1 MTSRVGNETES
12 DRVLTFTREFKAP
25 RDNLWKAWTDSEHI
39 AKWFGPEGFST
50 KVSDLDLTPGGRWRY
65 IMIGPDGTE
74 YPSKGIFQEI
84 VPGERIVTTDEFDEG
99 FEKVSQADLPQGI
112 IVTATF
118 ADSGAGTLL
127 TLVVSHATSE
137 DRRKHEEM
145 GVVAGWNST
154 LDCLDEHLQTM

>member
-1 MTSRVGNETES
+1 TPGLTSNLFFQKPGRFPDSTTNQTKEHKMTSRVGNETES

-99 FEKVSQADLPQGI
+99 FEKVSQA
-112 IVTATF
+112 
-118 ADSGAGTLL
+118 
-127 TLVVSHATSE
+127 
-137 DRRKHEEM
+137 
-145 GVVAGWNST
+145 
-154 LDCLDEHLQTM
+154 